1 MACILRCILLLSC
14 SLNTK
19 GSQLPR
25 CEPLDG
31 EAEMASGTDVPADS
45 KGDVRPA
52 NSHVSELG
60 RGSFPCS
67 LKMTAVLDNMLTV
80 ACEGL

>member
-1 MACILRCILLLSC
+1 
-14 SLNTK
+14 
-19 GSQLPR
+19 
-25 CEPLDG
+25 
-31 EAEMASGTDVPADS
+31 MASGTDVPADS
-45 KGDVRPA
+45 KGDMRPA